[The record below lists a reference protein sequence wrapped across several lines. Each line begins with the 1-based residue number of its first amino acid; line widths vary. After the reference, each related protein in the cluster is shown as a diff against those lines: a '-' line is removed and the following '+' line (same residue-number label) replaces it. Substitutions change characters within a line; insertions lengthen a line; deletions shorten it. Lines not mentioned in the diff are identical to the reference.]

1 MNYKVGDSVIITD
14 TDFPNYSKLKDRL
27 FKIFGISEYRFIFM
41 MDVVNKDSHICEEY
55 QIELAESLPKKEEL
69 LQDIIKNQSI
79 IIQLLTILTKKV

>member
-1 MNYKVGDSVIITD
+1 
-14 TDFPNYSKLKDRL
+14 
-27 FKIFGISEYRFIFM
+27 M

-79 IIQLLTILTKKV
+79 IIQLLTILTKAV